1 MKLSE
6 SLTLPRVGVGCN
18 AFGRRVDADG
28 VRAIVD
34 AAIDVG
40 AAFFDTADVYGLG
53 ASEELLGKAIASRRD
68 DVLIGTKFGMP
79 MNGMN
84 GSARPGSREYIR
96 TAVEESLRR
105 LGTDYIDLYQFHT
118 PDRETPMAH
127 TLAALD
133 ELVREGKV
141 RHIGVSNVQAWE
153 LVNADWTARDEGTA
167 RFVTVQDEY
176 SLYNRTA
183 ELELTPACERFEI
196 GILPYFPLAYGLLTG
211 KYRRD
216 KKAPQGSRLAGE
228 DQVHRLAH
236 ADWDRIDELHAFAS
250 KHDVSMLEL
259 AIGGLAAQPAVACV
273 IAGASKSEQV
283 LANVKAGEWIPTQ
296 DQLKDLNTIGK
307 PKQSYTTY
315 AT

>member
-6 SLTLPRVGVGCN
+6 HVALPRVGVGCN

-40 AAFFDTADVYGLG
+40 AVFFDTADVYGLG
-53 ASEELLGKAIASRRD
+53 ASEELLGQAIASRRD
-68 DVLIGTKFGMP
+68 AVLIGTKFGMP

-84 GSARPGSREYIR
+84 GDARPGSREYIR
-96 TAVEESLRR
+96 TAVEASLRR

-118 PDRETPMAH
+118 PDRQTPIAH

-153 LVNADWTARDEGTA
+153 LVDADWTARVDGTA
-167 RFVTVQDEY
+167 RFATVQDEY

-183 ELELTPACERFEI
+183 EVELTPACERLGV

-216 KKAPQGSRLAGE
+216 KKAPKGSRLAAD
-228 DQVHRLAH
+228 DQAHRLAH
-236 ADWDRIDELHAFAS
+236 ADWDRVDELHAFS
-250 KHDVSMLEL
+250 RKHDISMLEL

-273 IAGASKSEQV
+273 IAGASRAEQV
-283 LANVKAGEWIPTQ
+283 RANVKAGEWTPTE
-296 DQLKDLNTIGK
+296 DELKKLNKIGK
-307 PKQSYTTY
+307 PKHSYTTY